1 MRFKDKVV
9 LISGGTRGIGKSCAK
24 AFSNEGAIC
33 ALNYRTNQAEAEK
46 TLALLPGSNHRLYQ
60 ADLADPAAIE
70 KMTKDVNDEL
80 GRIDIL
86 VNNAGIH
93 EHHPIDKV
101 DYQTWQDEWNKTIQ
115 VNLFG
120 AANLTF
126 CSAQYMIN
134 QKHGKIVF
142 VSSRGAFRGEP
153 DQPAYGASKGG
164 INSFGQSM
172 AQKLAPYNISVG
184 LVAPGFVQTEMTA
197 DILEGTRGEAIK
209 AQSPYNRVA
218 KPEEVANAVLFL
230 ADEKSFWSTGA
241 IIDVN
246 GASYLRT

>member
-1 MRFKDKVV
+1 MRFKDKIV
-9 LISGGTRGIGKSCAK
+9 LISGGTRGIGKACAMSF
-24 AFSNEGAIC
+24 AEEGAIC
-33 ALNYRTNQAEAEK
+33 ALNYRSNKTEAEK
-46 TLALLPGSNHRLYQ
+46 TIHELPGKNHRLYQ
-60 ADLADPAAIE
+60 ADLSNPIAIE
-70 KMTKDVNDEL
+70 EMVNSVLNDFGTIDV
-80 GRIDIL
+80 L

-101 DYQTWQDEWNKTIQ
+101 DYKTWQDEWNKTIQ
-115 VNLFG
+115 VNLMG

-126 CSAQYMIN
+126 CCAKVMIKQN
-134 QKHGKIVF
+134 QGKIIF

-164 INSFGQSM
+164 LNSFGQSM

-197 DILEGTRGEAIK
+197 AILEGERGASIK

-218 KPEEVANAVLFL
+218 KAEEVAHAVLFL
-230 ADEKSFWSTGA
+230 ADEKSFWSTGT

>member
-1 MRFKDKVV
+1 MRFKDKIV
-9 LISGGTRGIGKSCAK
+9 LISGGTRGIGKACAK
-24 AFSNEGAIC
+24 CFAEEGAIC
-33 ALNYRTNQAEAEK
+33 ALNYRSNKMEAEK
-46 TLALLPGSNHRLYQ
+46 TLGELPGSNHRLYQ
-60 ADLADPAAIE
+60 ADLANPEAIE
-70 KMTKDVNDEL
+70 EMVTAVQNDF
-80 GRIDIL
+80 GRIDVL

-115 VNLFG
+115 VNLIG

-126 CSAQYMIN
+126 CSAQIMIKQN
-134 QKHGKIVF
+134 QGKIIF

-164 INSFGQSM
+164 LNSFGQSM

-197 DILEGTRGEAIK
+197 SILEGERGASIK

-218 KPEEVANAVLFL
+218 KAEEVAHAVLFL